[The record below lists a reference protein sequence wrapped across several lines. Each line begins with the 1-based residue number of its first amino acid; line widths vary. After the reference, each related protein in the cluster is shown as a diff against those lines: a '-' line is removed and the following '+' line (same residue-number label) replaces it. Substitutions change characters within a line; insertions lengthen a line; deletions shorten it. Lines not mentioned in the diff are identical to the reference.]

1 MDFQH
6 KISQQPF
13 YQEAQL
19 VVVSDSYSLHLNSG
33 FQRCGMFLAWGGGG
47 AVIYEKKSGM
57 VIVSL
62 RSI

>member
-33 FQRCGMFLAWGGGG
+33 FQRCGMFLAWGVG